1 MTATIRG
8 NPEDCADLVSINDLL
23 VITTDNGFKV
33 LTFFGIY
40 QLLYCLIL
48 LCFTL
53 EPICFVV
60 CMSYMMTLTSPKFH
74 LLSESGLRV
83 GYPNVYHLL
92 NEVPDISSFLNN
104 EHPCIHL
111 LGLSETRLDCRMSD
125 EL

>member
-1 MTATIRG
+1 MTTFSFLGEHTFSTYCVLISISIVIDSDTESSFRLCWQLKLHAALHRG

-53 EPICFVV
+53 EQICFI
-60 CMSYMMTLTSPKFH
+60 
-74 LLSESGLRV
+74 
-83 GYPNVYHLL
+83 VYICL
-92 NEVPDISSFLNN
+92 I
-104 EHPCIHL
+104 
-111 LGLSETRLDCRMSD
+111 
-125 EL
+125 